1 MSCNFYVHNDPVGGT
16 KYISGTTCSGTE
28 AYYYLTIGQQVCM
41 NSDLPMINLN
51 NLQVGDSC
59 FPVTPTPST
68 TPYEYCYFSART
80 YYDAEFQCPNDGL
93 IYNDL
98 YGKLT
103 FSAAI
108 EGNSSSSHPD
118 LSFTVTNGTDFETVT
133 ILDGQLFTEFIYP
146 KVNFFYTETGCEQ
159 VVLPD
164 WSLYTPEVTFCP
176 LTPTPTRTPTQTPT
190 PTNTSTQTS
199 TPTVTPTQTTTN
211 TSTQTPT
218 PTNTPTLTSTPTQ
231 TQTQTQTPTDTPAPS
246 CDVSY
251 NILETPTPTPTPT
264 TTQTPTETSTST
276 PTPTTTS
283 TQTPTTTTTSTQT
296 PTPTSTPLYVE
307 WLMSVSGVTKDD
319 ICSMPVNVT
328 YYSYPNAGANANV
341 GEYMFYDSALTQPVA
356 AGWYRRGNGITP
368 FGQQV
373 YNTDSSGLIIAA
385 NLNYT
390 CLPYTPTPTV
400 TNTPSVTPTTTTTP
414 SVTPTNTTT
423 PSVTPTTTT
432 TPTNTITSTPTRTSS
447 PTPTPTFVSYN
458 FFASSTG
465 YSPSSGACSNIACE
479 INLWSASPILNNG
492 TNAFTNRELTIP
504 YSGDGLFHAWRIN
517 CSGTIFNRR
526 IQSSGF
532 VQAQGVT
539 C

>member
-1 MSCNFYVHNDPVGGT
+1 MSCNFYLHNDPVGGT
-16 KYISGTTCSGTE
+16 KYISGTTCSGTQ

-93 IYNDL
+93 VYSDL

-218 PTNTPTLTSTPTQ
+218 PTQ

-251 NILETPTPTPTPT
+251 NILETPTPTPTNTSTP
-264 TTQTPTETSTST
+264 TPTETSTST

-283 TQTPTTTTTSTQT
+283 TQTPTPTT
-296 PTPTSTPLYVE
+296 TPLYVE
-307 WLMSVSGVTKDD
+307 WLLSISGITRDD
-319 ICSMPVNVT
+319 VCSMPLTET
-328 YYSYPNAGANANV
+328 YYSYPNAGSTPNI
-341 GEYMFYDSALTQPVA
+341 GEYMFYDSNLTQPVDSA
-356 AGWYRRGNGITP
+356 WYRRENTGTFNSL
-368 FGQQV
+368 V
-373 YNTDSSGLIIAA
+373 LTDSNGLIISVS
-385 NLNYT
+385 NNYT
-390 CLPYTPTPTV
+390 CLPFTPTPTP
-400 TNTPSVTPTTTTTP
+400 TNTGTATPTPTTTSTLTL
-414 SVTPTNTTT
+414 TPTRT
-423 PSVTPTTTT
+423 P
-432 TPTNTITSTPTRTSS
+432 TSTPTRTPTSTPTPTTTSTLTLTPTNTSS
-447 PTPTPTFVSYN
+447 PTPTPTRVFY
-458 FFASSTG
+458 TWYTTTGG
-465 YSPSSGACSNIACE
+465 YSGSTAACASGKTCTQTLYSSGTTFTFSNAMYTD
-479 INLWSASPILNNG
+479 NTLTTPFAGGLLWRVLSP
-492 TNAFTNRELTIP
+492 
-504 YSGDGLFHAWRIN
+504 SN
-517 CSGTIFNRR
+517 CSGPWRAVRLNNSGNMQGFNT
-526 IQSSGF
+526 
-532 VQAQGVT
+532 VD